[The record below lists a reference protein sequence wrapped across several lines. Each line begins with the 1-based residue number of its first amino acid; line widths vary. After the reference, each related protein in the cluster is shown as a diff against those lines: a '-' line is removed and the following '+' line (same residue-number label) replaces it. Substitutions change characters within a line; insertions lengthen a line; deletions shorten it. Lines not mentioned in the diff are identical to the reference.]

1 MNIDKVASRAHE
13 VAKKLGV
20 EFTPPSIKESSDK
33 AMKRI
38 KNHQEYIS
46 KKEQYDACISNII
59 EHYSKEDIIEF
70 IRSNDKSLKP

>member
-1 MNIDKVASRAHE
+1 MNIEKVASRAHE
-13 VAKKLGV
+13 VAKQLGV
-20 EFTPPSIKESSDK
+20 EFTTPSMKESSDK

-46 KKEQYDACISNII
+46 KKEQYDACINNII
-59 EHYSKEDIIEF
+59 EQFSKDDIEAF